1 MRCISATRCNLQCRN
16 MFIMHSDKASL
27 YMIHGASSYVC
38 RTVCGYRHVTKHY
51 KRLGLPHCL
60 WVQTCHK
67 ALQAAGSAALSVGTD
82 MSQSTTSGWVC
93 RTVYG
98 YRHVTKHYK
107 RLGLPHCL
115 WVQTCHKALQAA
127 GSAALSMGTDMSQ
140 STTSGWVCR
149 TVYGYRHVTK
159 HYKQLRL
166 PHCLWVQTCHKA
178 LQAAGSAALSMG
190 IDMSQSTTSS
200 YVCRTVCGYRHVT
213 KHYKRLGLPHCL
225 WVQTCHKALQAAGS
239 AALSMGTDM
248 SQSTTSGW
256 VCRTVYGY
264 RHVTKH
270 YKRLG
275 LPYCLWVQTCHKALR
290 AATSATLS
298 VGTDMSQCTTSS
310 YVCRTVCGYRHVTKH
325 YKRLGL
331 PHCLWV

>member
-1 MRCISATRCNLQCRN
+1 MSQSTT
-16 MFIMHSDKASL
+16 S
-27 YMIHGASSYVC
+27 GWVC
-38 RTVCGYRHVTKHY
+38 RTVCGYRHVTKHYKRLGLPHCLWVQTCHKALQAAGSAVLSVGTDMSQSTTSSYVCHTVCGYRHVTMHY

-93 RTVYG
+93 RTVCG

-127 GSAALSMGTDMSQ
+127 GSAVLTVGTDMSQ

-149 TVYGYRHVTK
+149 T
-159 HYKQLRL
+159 
-166 PHCLWVQTCHKA
+166 
-178 LQAAGSAALSMG
+178 
-190 IDMSQSTTSS
+190 D
-200 YVCRTVCGYRHVT
+200 CGYRHVT

-239 AALSMGTDM
+239 AALSVGTDMSQCTTSGWVCHTVCGYRHVTMHYKRLGLPHCLWVQTCHNALQAAGSAALSVGTDM

-256 VCRTVYGY
+256 
-264 RHVTKH
+264 
-270 YKRLG
+270 
-275 LPYCLWVQTCHKALR
+275 
-290 AATSATLS
+290 
-298 VGTDMSQCTTSS
+298 
-310 YVCRTVCGYRHVTKH
+310 VCRTVCGYRHVTKH

-331 PHCLWV
+331 PHCLWVQTCHKAL